1 MSGLS
6 EATWLG
12 LVVLGWLFISALIAG
27 LVLVLRLREARQ
39 RVRDMETEHQA
50 VLDRLLENEN
60 RLRAIIESEPDLDDW
75 SNSAVLN
82 AD

>member
-60 RLRAIIESEPDLDDW
+60 RLRAIIESEPE
-75 SNSAVLN
+75 
-82 AD
+82 